1 MQVLGGSL
9 KLKTAFNLC
18 CITDTLAQV
27 DRPDTFQGL
36 IMYIQNFE
44 AFFIAIT
51 ILTLTPGLDTALVI
65 RNTSRAGF
73 SDGCVTSLGIC
84 SGLFVH
90 ATFSAIG
97 ISAILAQSAE
107 LFQFVK
113 MIGAAYLIWLGLS
126 SLRAL
131 LASGQGLNVS
141 TTTHSALNLTRSLR
155 EGFLSNVLNP
165 KTAVFY
171 LAFLPQFINPD
182 NSPLI
187 QSLFMAA
194 IHFVIA
200 MVWQCGLAAA
210 LSSAK
215 NLLKNASFMKWM
227 EGTTGVVLVTLGIKL
242 LLEKE
247 TI

>member
-1 MQVLGGSL
+1 MV
-9 KLKTAFNLC
+9 
-18 CITDTLAQV
+18 
-27 DRPDTFQGL
+27 
-36 IMYIQNFE
+36 IQNFE

-73 SDGCVTSLGIC
+73 ADGCTTSLGIC
-84 SGLFVH
+84 FGLFVH

-107 LFQFVK
+107 LFQIVK
-113 MIGAAYLIWLGLS
+113 MVGAAYLIWLGIS
-126 SLRAL
+126 SLRSL
-131 LASGQGLNVS
+131 MTTGQGIEVASLA
-141 TTTHSALNLTRSLR
+141 HAQFRLTRSLR

-182 NSPLI
+182 YSPLA
-187 QSLFMAA
+187 QSLLMAL
-194 IHFVIA
+194 IHFAIA
-200 MVWQCGLAAA
+200 MVWQCGLAGA

-215 NLLKNASFMKWM
+215 NLLKNASFMRWM
-227 EGTTGVVLVTLGIKL
+227 EGTTGVVLVALGIKL
-242 LLEKE
+242 LLEKPQA
-247 TI
+247 